1 MKKLM
6 NTLYVTS
13 EDVYLGIEGES
24 VTVKRGDEI
33 VLRVPIHN
41 IEAIIAFN
49 YVGASPALMRKC
61 GERGVSISFFQGD
74 RFCGRVVGQENG
86 NVILRKTQY
95 RYSDNE
101 EHSLVIARNMILGKV
116 YNQRYVIER
125 ARRDYPLRLD
135 AEKLYKASGFLKQSI
150 SNIKMCKSLEE
161 LGGYEGEAAAVY
173 FQAFDELILQN
184 KKDFNF
190 QGRNKRPPLDRVN
203 ALLSFAY
210 SLLAVECAG
219 AAYSVGLDPYV
230 GFLHRDRPGRQ
241 SLALDIME
249 EFRAPIADRFVLTMI
264 NKQEV
269 HAKGFK
275 QMENGAVIMDDIMRK
290 AVLQKWQDA
299 KNEVVMHPFLKE
311 KVKVGLLPYIQAML
325 LARYLRGDIDAY
337 PPFFKK

>member
-1 MKKLM
+1 M
-6 NTLYVTS
+6 
-13 EDVYLGIEGES
+13 
-24 VTVKRGDEI
+24 
-33 VLRVPIHN
+33 
-41 IEAIIAFN
+41 
-49 YVGASPALMRKC
+49 
-61 GERGVSISFFQGD
+61 
-74 RFCGRVVGQENG
+74 
-86 NVILRKTQY
+86 
-95 RYSDNE
+95 
-101 EHSLVIARNMILGKV
+101 
-116 YNQRYVIER
+116 
-125 ARRDYPLRLD
+125 
-135 AEKLYKASGFLKQSI
+135 
-150 SNIKMCKSLEE
+150 
-161 LGGYEGEAAAVY
+161 Y

-210 SLLAVECAG
+210 SLLAAECAG

-269 HAKGFK
+269 NAKGFK

>member
-1 MKKLM
+1 M
-6 NTLYVTS
+6 
-13 EDVYLGIEGES
+13 
-24 VTVKRGDEI
+24 
-33 VLRVPIHN
+33 
-41 IEAIIAFN
+41 
-49 YVGASPALMRKC
+49 
-61 GERGVSISFFQGD
+61 
-74 RFCGRVVGQENG
+74 
-86 NVILRKTQY
+86 
-95 RYSDNE
+95 
-101 EHSLVIARNMILGKV
+101 
-116 YNQRYVIER
+116 
-125 ARRDYPLRLD
+125 
-135 AEKLYKASGFLKQSI
+135 
-150 SNIKMCKSLEE
+150 
-161 LGGYEGEAAAVY
+161 
-173 FQAFDELILQN
+173 
-184 KKDFNF
+184 
-190 QGRNKRPPLDRVN
+190 
-203 ALLSFAY
+203 
-210 SLLAVECAG
+210 
-219 AAYSVGLDPYV
+219 